1 VASYNLLIKPSA
13 AKELEAVPKKDR
25 LRLVTRIRR
34 LSVEPRPP
42 GCERLSGHDLYR
54 VRQGN
59 YRVLY
64 TVHDADLVAVVVT
77 IGHCREIYR

>member
-1 VASYNLLIKPSA
+1 MASYKLLFKPSA

-25 LRLVTRIRR
+25 QRIVARIRN

-42 GCERLSGHDLYR
+42 GCERLSGQDLYR

-59 YRVLY
+59 YRILY
-64 TVHDADLVAVVVT
+64 TVQDADLVVVIVT
-77 IGHCREIYR
+77 IGHRREVYR